1 MPFHNGILPREGF
14 TGDVLGKLLNRTAF
28 NPVLTL
34 AVLLAARYTKEG
46 GQLALQNPK
55 ALTWAHRLFYY
66 GVFRWVTQFLDAGV
80 LDNWTK
86 DTYDWSNGK
95 EIVIVTGGAGGIG
108 GKVVQLLAENKGTKV
123 VVLDVIPMTFE
134 APSNVHYYKCDITS
148 SSTIAEVAAK
158 IRAEVG
164 EPTVLINNAGVARGK
179 TILDSTE
186 KDVRFTFEVN
196 TMAHYWL
203 AHEFLPAMVKKNH
216 GMIVTVASVAA
227 YITVPNMVDYASS
240 KAAALSFHEGL
251 TAELKT
257 RYNAPAVRTVVVNQG
272 YTKTPL
278 FSGYRNDAG
287 FLMPS
292 LEPETVA
299 EAIVRQVLSGHSG
312 QVLAPGFATTLTWLR
327 SFPHWWQ
334 NGMRSRGQNIMTNWN
349 GRQVIDVEKWKS
361 GAEKAVEKVKETV
374 QDGAESA
381 STVLVG
387 RPE

>member
-1 MPFHNGILPREGF
+1 MPFHNGWLPREGF
-14 TGDVLGKLLNRTAF
+14 HGDVVGRILNRTAF

-34 AVLLAARYTKEG
+34 AVLLAAKYTKQG
-46 GQLALQNPK
+46 GELAAEHKL
-55 ALTWAHRLFYY
+55 ALTWIRRFFYY
-66 GVFRWVTQFLDAGV
+66 GAWRWATTFLDNGV
-80 LDNWTK
+80 LNNWKK
-86 DTYDWSNGK
+86 DEYDWKK

-108 GKVVQLLAENKGTKV
+108 GKVVTLLAERGIKV
-123 VVLDVIPMTFE
+123 VVLDVIPMTYE
-134 APSNVHYYKCDITS
+134 APANVRYYKCDITS
-148 SSTIAEVAAK
+148 IETIAKVATQ

-164 EPTVLINNAGVARGK
+164 EPTILINNAGVARGK
-179 TILDSTE
+179 SILDSTE

-203 AHEFLPAMVKKNH
+203 AKEFLPSMVKNDH

-240 KAAALSFHEGL
+240 KAAAHSFHEGL

-257 RYNAPAVRTVVVNQG
+257 RYNAPKVRTVIVNQG

-278 FSGYRNDAG
+278 FQGYNNDAG

-299 EAIVRQVLSGHSG
+299 EAIVKKVLSGTAG
-312 QVLAPGFATTLTWLR
+312 QVLVPEFATTLPFIRTY
-327 SFPHWWQ
+327 PHWMQ
-334 NGMRSRGQNIMTNWN
+334 VGMRARGENIMTKWN

-361 GAEKAVEKVKETV
+361 GAEKTAEKVKETV
-374 QDGAESA
+374 QEGVESA
-381 STVLVG
+381 
-387 RPE
+387 